1 MGSTPRVTCTRY
13 RSELAGSDVVG
24 RCDCGWTSPVV
35 PLEGMARQAWEL
47 HRSDK
52 RVVTGTAT
60 VTFSRSLTR

>member
-1 MGSTPRVTCTRY
+1 MGSTPCVTCTRY
-13 RSELAGSDVVG
+13 RSELDGTDVVA
-24 RCDCGWTSPVV
+24 RCDCGWRSGVV

-47 HRSDK
+47 HRSDQ